1 MAEYG
6 RSSIA
11 ARVAQQA
18 MQNQN
23 QIVPGGEAPDMSQAT
38 KFSSGGGGILSR
50 LGIGGGGTD
59 HGAAKEAVTKGGDYQ
74 MEERNFTVTDKE
86 TGEVFDMGTAATV
99 NNISAEQNE
108 LIGQHS
114 NHQMMSHG
122 ELKGA
127 GQVAIIDS
135 SGQALNEVTREMEI
149 TLADGSTKKVNV
161 TSYSNADEFV
171 SDPEK
176 KKQMVLRQVRNNLT
190 EIYGDDTDTI
200 EKYVR
205 AFSEGLDGK
214 QTNKALQ
221 KTLNNIQI
229 RSLDQDKFQQLMR
242 SNPQKSSLA
251 KEMAKRKPKTA
262 TVKHEEVYEK
272 KGTSSGVSYSDIANK
287 SFSLKGM
294 TTPINST
301 TRFSDTS
308 ALGRTTEKFKAGA
321 IKSMEDSGLA
331 FTGTG
336 YAKFEGLKLAAT
348 TGKEGSL
355 SGVDAGRGNGT
366 YGTLMKYAVAND
378 MIDNHADTDTTIEG
392 WDKSASYNKK
402 VEFLVENGIIE
413 NPGRMQFGTL
423 NKETG
428 VYENA
433 KEEELEFKASLVA
446 YYDQTVAP
454 QLKQIATA
462 YTKEFGVGYKNQML
476 NMYKA
481 DKELASELYSKR
493 TKLKSVN
500 DISTGNAGAIG
511 LNTRLDDLNK
521 NKNFLGDS
529 TSIKGE
535 FGIEYGG
542 FTFDSVMSDIND
554 MHRYADKAD
563 YIQNL
568 MDNNV
573 VTAEAGEALND
584 MARYQEVNSRGLS
597 EEIDAL
603 ESRLGLGE
611 ASNQIA
617 KVNKEIKSG
626 GMSFVP
632 VGPMNQHHLSGIQ
645 YSKEAGGFVTGGRRT
660 IGKMGFGIAADI
672 EAQDKIAV
680 NRANF
685 TTKLN
690 SNYSNLINQD
700 GLNLSKEQY
709 FGILRKKFAA
719 DYTEDNNFGL
729 GEEEYKSMQDLFNN
743 STDEELVSY
752 SLNIDKATRIPSS

>member
-38 KFSSGGGGILSR
+38 KFSSGGGGGILSR
-50 LGIGGGGTD
+50 LGLGGGGTD

-74 MEERNFTVTDKE
+74 MEERNFTVTDAE
-86 TGEVFDMGTAATV
+86 TGEVFDMGTAATGE
-99 NNISAEQNE
+99 NITAEQNE

-149 TLADGSTKKVNV
+149 TLADGSTRKVNV

-214 QTNKALQ
+214 QTNTALQ
-221 KTLNNIQI
+221 KTLNNVQI
-229 RSLDQDKFQQLMR
+229 RSLDQDKFQQLML

-251 KEMAKRKPKTA
+251 QAMARKKPKTA

-272 KGTSSGVSYSDIANK
+272 KGTSSGVSYSDIANH
-287 SFSLKGM
+287 SFNLTGL
-294 TTPINST
+294 TTSINST
-301 TRFSDTS
+301 TRFTDSLS
-308 ALGRTTEKFKAGA
+308 LGRTTEKFKAA
-321 IKSMEDSGLA
+321 ATKSMENSGLA
-331 FTGTG
+331 FTGNG

-348 TGKEGSL
+348 TGKEGDL
-355 SGVDAGRGNGT
+355 SGVQAGRGNGT
-366 YGTLMKYAVAND
+366 YGTIMKYAVAND
-378 MIDNHADTDTTIEG
+378 MIDNHEDTDTSIEG

-402 VEFLVENGIIE
+402 VEFLVENGIVA
-413 NPGRMQFGTL
+413 NPGRMKF
-423 NKETG
+423 
-428 VYENA
+428 EN

-481 DKELASELYSKR
+481 DKELASELYSLKTR
-493 TKLKSVN
+493 LKSVN

-521 NKNFLGDS
+521 SKNFLGDS

-554 MHRYADKAD
+554 MHRYSDKAN

-645 YSKEAGGFVTGGRRT
+645 YSKEAGGFIGGGRRT
-660 IGKMGFGIAADI
+660 IGKMGFGLSADI
-672 EAQDKIAV
+672 EAQDKIAI

-719 DYTEDNNFGL
+719 EYTKDNNFGL
-729 GEEEYKSMQDLFNN
+729 GEEEYKSMQDLFND